1 MEDLMAMAFLHP
13 QEMQA
18 RLVGSE
24 IAIMP
29 IYFRIRGFEIA
40 RCTGRAAQ
48 HYSLRPTRDS
58 TKPTASR
65 DLLTANEAFLL
76 RGIVTLQ
83 LADLLFFGRGLS
95 GSAQAERFHIAF
107 CDARPGLRMVSGKR
121 V

>member
-1 MEDLMAMAFLHP
+1 
-13 QEMQA
+13 MQA

-24 IAIMP
+24 IPILP

-40 RCTGRAAQ
+40 KCTGRAAQ

-76 RGIVTLQ
+76 CGIVTLQ

-95 GSAQAERFHIAF
+95 GSAQAERFHIGSL
-107 CDARPGLRMVSGKR
+107 ARFHSLASHKQRYSTVTY
-121 V
+121 

>member
-1 MEDLMAMAFLHP
+1 MAK
-13 QEMQA
+13 
-18 RLVGSE
+18 
-24 IAIMP
+24 
-29 IYFRIRGFEIA
+29 
-40 RCTGRAAQ
+40 CTGRAAQ

-65 DLLTANEAFLL
+65 DLLTAHEAFLL

-107 CDARPGLRMVSGKR
+107 CDAGPGLRRVSGKR